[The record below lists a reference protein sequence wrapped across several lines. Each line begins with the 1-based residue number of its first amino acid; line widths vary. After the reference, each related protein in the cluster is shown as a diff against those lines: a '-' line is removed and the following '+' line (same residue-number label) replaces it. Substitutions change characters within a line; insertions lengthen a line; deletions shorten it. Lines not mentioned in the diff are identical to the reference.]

1 MNEIKE
7 SPAISSLK
15 EIFEKRKEK
24 KEEEEKNR
32 QKLKGFLEKME
43 GVIRENVGSDIG
55 AIEEVEI
62 VFKNGVSLFFRKK
75 EWLFKEGLFRKEE
88 EVCKNGSIVTSRPK
102 EILELTQ
109 NIEVSNVKIT
119 KTTPEGE
126 KEEEYLSIYL

>member
-15 EIFEKRKEK
+15 KIFEKREKK

-32 QKLKGFLEKME
+32 QKLKDFLEEME
-43 GVIRENVGSDIG
+43 RVIKENVGIDTE

-62 VFKNGVSLFFRKK
+62 EFKNGVTLFFRKG
-75 EWLFKEGLFRKEE
+75 EWSFKESLFVREE
-88 EVCKNGSIVTSRPK
+88 ELCKNGSIVTSRPK

-109 NIEVSNVKIT
+109 NREVSNVKIT
-119 KTTPEGE
+119 KTTQEGE

>member
-15 EIFEKRKEK
+15 KIFEKREKK

-32 QKLKGFLEKME
+32 QKLKDFLEEME
-43 GVIRENVGSDIG
+43 RVIKENVGIDTE

-62 VFKNGVSLFFRKK
+62 EFKNGVILFFRKG
-75 EWLFKEGLFRKEE
+75 EWLFKERLFWGKEE
-88 EVCKNGSIVTSRPK
+88 LCKNGSIVTSRPK
-102 EILELTQ
+102 QILELIQHTEVV
-109 NIEVSNVKIT
+109 NIKII